1 MLVYLVKTW
10 KEQLL
15 FVYLL
20 LLFISWCCSIWFLWF
35 SLSLILKISIQW
47 LTEKHKKALF
57 EALEKIK
64 AGNIMDLDYSI
75 VTLISRSHRTMRDI
89 SFYLG
94 CVEWHINCAYL
105 TFDANTAELM
115 ILGFISL
122 LLTFGQSYIARIC
135 LPAKVLNNMLPCKSK
150 GESES
155 TTSTEGDGRRR
166 LLWLDR
172 RFLAAG
178 SNAPNCKTVSVF

>member
-1 MLVYLVKTW
+1 
-10 KEQLL
+10 
-15 FVYLL
+15 
-20 LLFISWCCSIWFLWF
+20 
-35 SLSLILKISIQW
+35 
-47 LTEKHKKALF
+47 
-57 EALEKIK
+57 
-64 AGNIMDLDYSI
+64 
-75 VTLISRSHRTMRDI
+75 MRVI

-94 CVEWHINCAYL
+94 CVELHINCAYL
-105 TFDANTAELM
+105 TFDASTAELM

-135 LPAKVLNNMLPCKSK
+135 LPAKVLNNMLPCKS
-150 GESES
+150 ES

-178 SNAPNCKTVSVF
+178 SYAPNCKAVSVF